1 MFIFQLIY
9 NCLPTTCV
17 FVHRM
22 RAVLEETTR
31 ELGGTKVVSCPR
43 GAGN

>member
-9 NCLPTTCV
+9 NCLPTCV

-22 RAVLEETTR
+22 HVVLEETTR
-31 ELGGTKVVSCPR
+31 GISGTKVVSCHR

>member
-9 NCLPTTCV
+9 NCLPTCV
-17 FVHRM
+17 FVHCM
-22 RAVLEETTR
+22 HVVLEETTCG
-31 ELGGTKVVSCPR
+31 LGGTKVVSCPW

>member
-1 MFIFQLIY
+1 MFIYQLIY
-9 NCLPTTCV
+9 NCLPTCV

-22 RAVLEETTR
+22 HVVLEETTR
-31 ELGGTKVVSCPR
+31 GISGTKVVSCPR